1 VLKFLKKLFYELLD
15 LFYKLAEP
23 KSGHFLEW
31 SAFWLSFLGILVS
44 VYFFGGFFFHSPIIF
59 GVIKMVMVFAPFFVP
74 LILANI
80 LFNYY
85 MRYIR
90 AVWIRKEGSV
100 LLEIKI
106 PKETN
111 KSPLAMEIFFTS
123 LYQTGSATTKEAF
136 SLGKVRPWFSFE
148 IASIDGEVRFFI
160 WALKKWRNLIEAQL
174 YAQYPT
180 IEIYE
185 AEDYTKS
192 IHHDPINLPMWG
204 TYFTLE
210 KEDVFPIKTY
220 VDYGLDKLD
229 TKEEFK
235 IDPMTSVL
243 EYLGSLKK
251 GEQVW
256 IQIIVQAHR
265 KEKTIDGRFL
275 GLKGDWKE
283 EIDEKIAEIKKE
295 ATSVRI
301 NSDGEK
307 IPGFP
312 NYTPGQI
319 ETIKS
324 LERSRDKFPFEAI
337 IRGIYV
343 CTKESF
349 TPISITGL
357 VGSFRQYNSANS
369 NGFKLGWYT
378 DPDEPWRDL
387 KRFRRNVMEE
397 EMLEAYKMR
406 SFFQYPFKNF
416 EATPMILMTEELATI
431 FHFPGTVAGTPTL
444 GRIPSKK
451 SEPPTNLPC

>member
-1 VLKFLKKLFYELLD
+1 MSKFLKKLAYEFSD
-15 LFYKLAEP
+15 LFYNLAKP
-23 KSGHFLEW
+23 GHHLFDWLF
-31 SAFWLSFLGILVS
+31 FWFSLIGVFV
-44 VYFFGGFFFHSPIIF
+44 VMFFFGRYFWNDPTFHATIRF
-59 GVIKMVMVFAPFFVP
+59 LFAVAPFFVP
-74 LILANI
+74 VVLTHF

-90 AVWIRKEGSV
+90 ALWIRKEGSV

-123 LYQTGSATTKEAF
+123 LYQTGSATLNQAF
-136 SLGKVRPWFSFE
+136 IDGKVRPWFSFE
-148 IASIDGEVRFFI
+148 MVSIGGEVRFFI
-160 WALKKWRNLIEAQL
+160 WAMKKWRNMIEAQL
-174 YAQYPT
+174 YAQYPN

-185 AEDYTKS
+185 AEDYTKAV
-192 IHHDPINLPMWG
+192 HHDPENLPMWG

-210 KEDVFPIKTY
+210 KKDVFPIKTY

-229 TKEEFK
+229 TKEEYK

-256 IQIIVQAHR
+256 IQIIIQAHR
-265 KEKTIDGRFL
+265 KEKLIDGRFFN
-275 GLKGDWKE
+275 LKGDWKD
-283 EIDEKIAEIKKE
+283 EIDEEIEHIKEE
-295 ATSVRI
+295 ATSVRV
-301 NSDGEK
+301 NGNGEEV
-307 IPGFP
+307 PGFP
-312 NYTPGQI
+312 NYTPGQV

-324 LERSRDKFPFEAI
+324 LERSRDKLPFETI
-337 IRGIYV
+337 IRGIYIA
-343 CTKESF
+343 TKESF
-349 TPISITGL
+349 TPITLTGMI
-357 VGSFRQYNSANS
+357 GSFRQYNSNNS

-378 DPDEPWRDL
+378 DPDDPWKDF
-387 KRFRRNVMEE
+387 KRFRRNIMEE

-406 SFFQYPFKNF
+406 SFFQHPFRYF

-444 GRIPSKK
+444 GRILSKK
-451 SEPPTNLPC
+451 SEPPSNLPR